1 MIIDTHCH
9 LSIEDYDDVSKVI
22 ENMGNNIMIVSGSD
36 HKSNQEVVMLC
47 NKYKNIYGTL
57 GIHPSAIDEYN
68 LESINFIERNITNPK
83 IVAIGEIG
91 LDYYWTKDNKEEQ
104 KKIFIEQINIAK
116 KNNKPFVIHSRDAMD
131 DIICILDLEMEHNM
145 KAVMHCF
152 IGNIDQANKLISM
165 NVTLGI
171 GGIVT
176 FKNAKELQ
184 EVVKVIDL
192 NKIILETDSPYLS
205 PEPLRGKRNEPI
217 NTFIIANKI
226 AEIKGTN
233 IDEVIRVTTANA
245 TRIFDLNDTI

>member
-9 LSIEDYDDVSKVI
+9 LSADDYEDVSKII

-36 HKSNQEVVMLC
+36 HKSNQEVISLC

-57 GIHPSAIDEYN
+57 GLHPNAVEEYN
-68 LESINFIERNITNPK
+68 PETIGFIEKNINNPK
-83 IVAIGEIG
+83 IVGIGEIG
-91 LDYYWTKDNKEEQ
+91 LDYYWVKDNKEQ
-104 KKIFIEQINIAK
+104 QQKIFIEQINIARK
-116 KNNKPFVIHSRDAMD
+116 YNKPFVIHSREAMD
-131 DIICILDLEMEHNM
+131 DIICILNQEMDHNM

-152 IGNIDQANKLISM
+152 IGDIDQATKLMSM

-176 FKNAKELQ
+176 FKNARELQ
-184 EVVKVIDL
+184 EVVKQIDL